1 MDMNIRKYVLL
12 LGVFIAAVSCS
23 FEPPTI
29 PHSTRIDI
37 KVDPSSV
44 KGTQA
49 YMTFTPEDDRVY
61 YTYDIISFAE
71 YDEGIRKFGSEEAK
85 VNAALKEMYDSYAND
100 FREYYRDH
108 AYIASFKNSQ
118 LNYGAAT
125 HLAVNL
131 TPETD
136 YYAIAFCVDC
146 INDSTFR
153 LNGEMFKEKF
163 RTTEIRYDLS
173 NMKLEY
179 MLRDFDGRFYCYT
192 KPTYFNVDLEHD
204 GKICRDPYIVSM
216 VSQSD
221 LDREY
226 GGNFFRYAREY
237 YAMIAKS
244 GHLSDFLRIDITRE
258 QYDMSEAGEDEYFYI
273 VGAPFNITNLD
284 LLYILKFQYRRNMDI
299 RYTSE
304 TLIVFDTVS

>member
-1 MDMNIRKYVLL
+1 MNIRKFVLL

-153 LNGEMFKEKF
+153 LNGEMCKEKF
-163 RTTEIRYDLS
+163 RTTEVQWDLS
-173 NMKLEY
+173 KMQLEY
-179 MLRDFDGRFYCYT
+179 MVRDYDGKLYCYA
-192 KPTYFNVDLEHD
+192 KPTYFNYDLQHN
-204 GKICRDPYIVSM
+204 GKICRDPYIVDMISEKKLNE
-216 VSQSD
+216 V
-221 LDREY
+221 Y
-226 GGNFFRYAREY
+226 GGDVFSFAAAYYRLISESGFLSEY
-237 YAMIAKS
+237 
-244 GHLSDFLRIDITRE
+244 LNTDISRKE
-258 QYDMSEAGEDEYFYI
+258 YNLNPDDEDEWFYI
-273 VGAPFNITNLD
+273 VGAPLNITNLE
-284 LLYILKFQYRRNMDI
+284 LLYILKFQYKRNMSTK
-299 RYTSE
+299 YSSE
-304 TLIVFDTVS
+304 AISIAQ

>member
-1 MDMNIRKYVLL
+1 MDMNIRKFVLL

-49 YMTFTPEDDRVY
+49 YLTFTPEDDRVY
-61 YTYDIISFAE
+61 YTYDIISSAE
-71 YDEGIRKFGSEEAK
+71 YDEGIREFGSEEAK

-136 YYAIAFCVDC
+136 YYALAYCVDC
-146 INDSTFR
+146 VNDSTFR
-153 LNGEMFKEKF
+153 MNGEMFKKKF
-163 RTTEIRYDLS
+163 RTTEVQWDLS
-173 NMKLEY
+173 KMQLEY
-179 MLRDFDGRFYCYT
+179 MVRDYDGKLYCYA
-192 KPTYFNVDLEHD
+192 KPTYFNYDLQHN
-204 GKICRDPYIVSM
+204 GKICRDPYIMDMISEKELNEV
-216 VSQSD
+216 
-221 LDREY
+221 Y
-226 GGNFFRYAREY
+226 GGDVFSFAAAY
-237 YAMIAKS
+237 YTLISES
-244 GHLSDFLRIDITRE
+244 GF
-258 QYDMSEAGEDEYFYI
+258 MSEYLNTDISRKEYNLSPDDEDEWFYI
-273 VGAPFNITNLD
+273 VGAPLNITNLE
-284 LLYILKFQYRRNMDI
+284 LLYILKFQYKRNMSTK
-299 RYTSE
+299 YSSE
-304 TLIVFDTVS
+304 AISIAQ